1 MIEYDLKSEEKVY
14 FTPIGDEYLKQ
25 VCNESNERKK
35 ELLAAFVAKH
45 NCQPDEVVLIELPLA
60 MESLKGVPQGYYYVR
75 TRLSLLKHFGQIARI
90 IDKLESMILVGAI
103 LESKEIR
110 GIIDELKGMNT
121 IKK

>member
-1 MIEYDLKSEEKVY
+1 MIEYELKSEERGY

-60 MESLKGVPQGYYYVR
+60 IDSLKGVPQGYYYVR
-75 TRLSLLKHFGQIARI
+75 TKMSLLKHFGQITRI
-90 IDKLESMILVGAI
+90 IDKLEGMILIGSI
-103 LESKEIR
+103 SESKEIR
-110 GIIDELKGMNT
+110 SIIDELKGMNA
-121 IKK
+121 IK